1 MSRKRFHKQHGGTL
15 VEAAFTI
22 VILLLFL
29 MAILEFGRAY
39 NIYHIITDAAREGA
53 RFGVTPQQG
62 TNNLPTATQ
71 IQTVVNEFLAS
82 GGVTGAAI
90 TVTYPTETING
101 VQLQYTAVT
110 VNAPYNFIVPQLLF
124 GAGTNITSVN
134 MQTEASM
141 RDETN

>member
-1 MSRKRFHKQHGGTL
+1 MNSKRFRQQHGATL
-15 VEAAFTI
+15 VEAAFAI
-22 VILLLFL
+22 VILLMFL

-53 RFGVTPQQG
+53 RFGVTPQEG
-62 TNNLPTATQ
+62 TNNLPTVAQ
-71 IQTVVNEFLAS
+71 IQIVVNQFLAS

-90 TVTYPTETING
+90 TVTYPTQTING
-101 VQLQYTAVT
+101 VQLKYTAVT

-124 GAGTNITSVN
+124 GSGTNLTSVN

>member
-1 MSRKRFHKQHGGTL
+1 MRSQRYRQQRGGTI

-22 VILLLFL
+22 VILVMFI

-62 TNNLPTATQ
+62 TNNLPTSTQ
-71 IQTVVNEFLAS
+71 VQTVVNQFLAS
-82 GGVTGAAI
+82 GGVTGATVA
-90 TVTYPTETING
+90 VTYPSQKING
-101 VQLQYTAVT
+101 VQLQYTSVS
-110 VNAPYNFIVPQLLF
+110 VNAPYSFVVPQLLF